1 MLGELPGFPFSPNFS
16 AFCFEEEL
24 IIISP
29 SQYVIEP
36 LRGGREKG
44 VVLSLYIYN
53 QARFRVSLRFNPNA
67 SCGWGTP
74 WCFSRDSLPPYA
86 TSFAAPLSR
95 FAVRSSRLRC
105 RVLLALHYGRICR
118 WLLKQPGSKS
128 LGLVPQVFCYMNR
141 EDNPF
146 FISTNS

>member
-1 MLGELPGFPFSPNFS
+1 MLGGFRVSVFFPGFSGFR
-16 AFCFEEEL
+16 FEEEQ
-24 IIISP
+24 ISISP
-29 SQYVIEP
+29 SQCVINP
-36 LRGGREKG
+36 LRSRREKWG
-44 VVLSLYIYN
+44 MLSLYIYN

-95 FAVRSSRLRC
+95 GAVRSSRLRF